1 MLDSFRGDSG
11 GHRKCGVRG
20 VSHLQLVPKRQPASR
35 HGAHGRSHLGRQ
47 LILGIGAGWFQRDYD
62 EYGYGFG
69 RPGDR
74 LRALDAS
81 MPIIEKRL
89 RKLNPPSLRDPLP
102 ILIGSGGER
111 RLPYASSPSTRT
123 SGTVSATPIV
133 RRAARAG
140 CLTIGARGSGAV

>member
-1 MLDSFRGDSG
+1 MAYLAKVFER
-11 GHRKCGVRG
+11 RRFMEVR
-20 VSHLQLVPKRQPASR
+20 VEAQIHLQQASYAQMCDAWLR
-35 HGAHGRSHLGRQ
+35 LN
-47 LILGIGAGWFQRDYD
+47 
-62 EYGYGFG
+62 EFG
-69 RPGDR
+69 TPGDR

-102 ILIGSGGER
+102 ILIGGGGER

-140 CLTIGARGSGAV
+140 YLTIGARVGRGLREIERSN